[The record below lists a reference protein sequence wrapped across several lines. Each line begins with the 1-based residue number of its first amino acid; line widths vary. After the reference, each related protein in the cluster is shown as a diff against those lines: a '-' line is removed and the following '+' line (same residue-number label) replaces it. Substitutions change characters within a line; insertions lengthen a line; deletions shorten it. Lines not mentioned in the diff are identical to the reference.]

1 MSLEH
6 IISKGLQPKL
16 NLYYQFLKKGICQ
29 HVDVAEIMGGEDAK
43 LNMTIKT
50 EEEKVEEPFLESNH
64 SFDSES
70 EKNVSMNQQSEPE
83 EEPEKWSNA
92 YKASFLLN
100 FLYNYIHVN
109 LNQIED
115 REIIELAIEV
125 FIDSIRPYVVFLD
138 HWILNG
144 AVEDSYGEF
153 FIYQNQAA
161 FEEDEEELRGPR
173 YLWDKAFMFR
183 TVDLSLV
190 WDELYTSSVTEY
202 IVPKFLH

>member
-1 MSLEH
+1 MRLEY
-6 IISKGLQPKL
+6 ILTRGLKPKL

-29 HVDVAEIMGGEDAK
+29 HVDISEIMGGEDAR

-50 EEEKVEEPFLESNH
+50 EESKAEEPFLESDH
-64 SFDSES
+64 SFETGSIE
-70 EKNVSMNQQSEPE
+70 NVSMAERSEPE

-125 FIDSIRPYVVFLD
+125 FVDSIRPYVTFLD
-138 HWILNG
+138 HWILHG
-144 AVEDSYGEF
+144 EVEDNYGEF
-153 FIYQNQAA
+153 FIY
-161 FEEDEEELRGPR
+161 
-173 YLWDKAFMFR
+173 
-183 TVDLSLV
+183 
-190 WDELYTSSVTEY
+190 
-202 IVPKFLH
+202 